1 MSMEVTQ
8 LPKALGLKISSPPPS
23 GNSESQSYGMLEL
36 EGTSEIIWFNNF
48 IVYVYKISKRTMTIL
63 VTEAMEIL
71 SILE

>member
-1 MSMEVTQ
+1 MSTEVTR
-8 LPKALGLKISSPPPS
+8 LPKALGLKISLPPPS

-36 EGTSEIIWFNNF
+36 EGTSEIICFNNF
-48 IVYVYKISKRTMTIL
+48 IVYVYKISKRTVTIL